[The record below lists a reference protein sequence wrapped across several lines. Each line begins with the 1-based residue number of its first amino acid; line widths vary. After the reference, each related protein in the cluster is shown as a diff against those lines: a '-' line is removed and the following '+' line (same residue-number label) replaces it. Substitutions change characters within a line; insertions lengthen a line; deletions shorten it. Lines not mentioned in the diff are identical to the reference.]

1 MDAALPIS
9 ASSMSSSSKCSSS
22 HAEAASL
29 EALATASAARLHAF
43 SEGCSP
49 SLSPS
54 LPPSFS
60 LTSASLPPCFLDRLS
75 STKQLSSA
83 GGLRSRLTF
92 SPRLENISSRS
103 SRLRSADGA
112 RQPHSCR
119 RRAIASAPAPRLIS
133 ARTRSATLLAH
144 ASNSAAGTGRP
155 AIASPSAQKRDT
167 SRNRSAF
174 SAACSSSASA
184 SSASVRWPRLTGGSP
199 TAFCSFRSKSS
210 RVGDGE
216 GRLRMSGRLPV
227 ASSSWKGL
235 LARNSARTPARGG
248 LLVRQRKQSSPSSM
262 PTGRKATPTKTST
275 TPRETRRWRRLRRSH

>member
-1 MDAALPIS
+1 V
-9 ASSMSSSSKCSSS
+9 
-22 HAEAASL
+22 HE
-29 EALATASAARLHAF
+29 
-43 SEGCSP
+43 
-49 SLSPS
+49 
-54 LPPSFS
+54 
-60 LTSASLPPCFLDRLS
+60 LS
-75 STKQLSSA
+75 SNTAQQRRNQWTTTGLPRA
-83 GGLRSRLTF
+83 G
-92 SPRLENISSRS
+92 I
-103 SRLRSADGA
+103 
-112 RQPHSCR
+112 QKPHL
-119 RRAIASAPAPRLIS
+119 AS
-133 ARTRSATLLAH
+133 
-144 ASNSAAGTGRP
+144 P

-275 TPRETRRWRRLRRSH
+275 TPRETRRWRRLRRSQWPEPPLSLGSKQ